1 MREHP
6 YPHFPVQL
14 LHDVIAQPGERHP
27 ALRAA
32 VPAAGKIPDHLD
44 PGQMRVIP
52 APRPRPGPPRP
63 AARQVPARAPA
74 VLIPGRRRPRPL
86 RRPPEH
92 QPLQHSQ
99 LRAQPLKLGLPER
112 VTLPQPGILLPKPR
126 ILRCQTLRQP
136 RQPLIR
142 LQRRRQHILQQ
153 RVSIRLRDHA
163 SPGNHGA
170 QQTRP

>member
-1 MREHP
+1 VREHP

-63 AARQVPARAPA
+63 AAPAARQVPARTPA

-86 RRPPEH
+86 RRPPGH
-92 QPLQHSQ
+92 QPLQHRQ
-99 LRAQPLKLGLPER
+99 LPAQPLKPGLPER
-112 VTLPQPGILLPKPR
+112 ATLPQPGILLPKPR

-136 RQPLIR
+136 LIR
-142 LQRRRQHILQQ
+142 LQRRRQHIPQ
-153 RVSIRLRDHA
+153 RPVSIRLRDHA
-163 SPGNHGA
+163 SPGDHRA